1 MCIRDSN
8 SISLKEGE
16 QTFLEQAEKI
26 KYYGAAVV
34 IMAFDEKGQAE
45 TKDRKLKICV
55 FSNLLLLSCVIS
67 IILLF
72 KDDKSTYLRW
82 GPQDNL
88 IIISVAIN
96 NMTKYFMLLGIIAI
110 IKISDVVIAEIAS
123 PIIGFNIYNPDKK
136 VITDFTK
143 NELQFYG
150 NSMYLIDAIKAVL
163 LIMVNISQIDIALW
177 GVIVSESTSLFTIR
191 MLLNEKEFKLNNES
205 ELKDPLVDSSS
216 SELEI

>member
-1 MCIRDSN
+1 M
-8 SISLKEGE
+8 
-16 QTFLEQAEKI
+16 
-26 KYYGAAVV
+26 
-34 IMAFDEKGQAE
+34 
-45 TKDRKLKICV
+45 KDINKKLKICV
-55 FSNLLLLSCVIS
+55 LSNLLLLSFVIS
-67 IILLF
+67 IILGF
-72 KDDKSTYLRW
+72 KDDNSTYLRW
-82 GPQDNL
+82 GPQDDL

-96 NMTKYFMLLGIIAI
+96 NMTKYFLLLGIIAI

-177 GVIVSESTSLFTIR
+177 GVFVSETTSLFTIR
-191 MLLNEKEFKLNNES
+191 MLLNEKEFKKNNDS
-205 ELKDPLVDSSS
+205 ELKDPLVESSS
-216 SELEI
+216 SELDI

>member
-1 MCIRDSN
+1 M
-8 SISLKEGE
+8 
-16 QTFLEQAEKI
+16 
-26 KYYGAAVV
+26 
-34 IMAFDEKGQAE
+34 
-45 TKDRKLKICV
+45 KDINRKLKVCV
-55 FSNLLLLSCVIS
+55 FSNLLLLSFVIS

-82 GPQDNL
+82 GPQDDL

-177 GVIVSESTSLFTIR
+177 GVIISETTSLFTIR
-191 MLLNEKEFKLNNES
+191 MLLNEKEFKLKNES

-216 SELEI
+216 SDLDI

>member
-1 MCIRDSN
+1 M
-8 SISLKEGE
+8 
-16 QTFLEQAEKI
+16 
-26 KYYGAAVV
+26 
-34 IMAFDEKGQAE
+34 
-45 TKDRKLKICV
+45 KDINRKLKVCV
-55 FSNLLLLSCVIS
+55 FSNLLLLSFVIS

-82 GPQDNL
+82 GPQDDL

-177 GVIVSESTSLFTIR
+177 GVIVSETTSLFTIR
-191 MLLNEKEFKLNNES
+191 MLLNEKEFKLKNDS
-205 ELKDPLVDSSS
+205 ELKDPLVESSS
-216 SELEI
+216 SDLEI

>member
-1 MCIRDSN
+1 M
-8 SISLKEGE
+8 
-16 QTFLEQAEKI
+16 
-26 KYYGAAVV
+26 
-34 IMAFDEKGQAE
+34 
-45 TKDRKLKICV
+45 KDINRKLKICV
-55 FSNLLLLSCVIS
+55 FSNLLLLSFVIS

-82 GPQDNL
+82 GPQDDL

-136 VITDFTK
+136 IITEFTK

-150 NSMYLIDAIKAVL
+150 NSMYLINAIKAVL

-177 GVIVSESTSLFTIR
+177 GVFVSETTSLFTIR
-191 MLLNEKEFKLNNES
+191 MLLNEKEFKKYEKNT
-205 ELKDPLVDSSS
+205 ELVDPLVESSS

>member
-1 MCIRDSN
+1 M
-8 SISLKEGE
+8 
-16 QTFLEQAEKI
+16 
-26 KYYGAAVV
+26 
-34 IMAFDEKGQAE
+34 
-45 TKDRKLKICV
+45 KDINRKLKICV
-55 FSNLLLLSCVIS
+55 FSNLLLLSFVITV
-67 IILLF
+67 ILLF

-82 GPQDNL
+82 GPQDDL

-177 GVIVSESTSLFTIR
+177 GVIVSETTSLFTIR
-191 MLLNEKEFKLNNES
+191 MLLNEKEFKLKNDS
-205 ELKDPLVDSSS
+205 ELKDPLVESSS
-216 SELEI
+216 SDLEI

>member
-1 MCIRDSN
+1 M
-8 SISLKEGE
+8 
-16 QTFLEQAEKI
+16 
-26 KYYGAAVV
+26 
-34 IMAFDEKGQAE
+34 
-45 TKDRKLKICV
+45 KDINRKLKICV
-55 FSNLLLLSCVIS
+55 FSNLLLLSFVIS

-82 GPQDNL
+82 GPQDDL

-177 GVIVSESTSLFTIR
+177 GVIVSETTSLFTIR
-191 MLLNEKEFKLNNES
+191 MLLNEKEFKLNNDS

-216 SELEI
+216 SDLEI

>member
-1 MCIRDSN
+1 M
-8 SISLKEGE
+8 
-16 QTFLEQAEKI
+16 
-26 KYYGAAVV
+26 
-34 IMAFDEKGQAE
+34 
-45 TKDRKLKICV
+45 KDINRKLKICV
-55 FSNLLLLSCVIS
+55 FSNLLLLSFVIS

-82 GPQDNL
+82 GPQDDL

-136 VITDFTK
+136 VITEFTK

-177 GVIVSESTSLFTIR
+177 GVLISETTSLFTIR
-191 MLLNEKEFKLNNES
+191 MLLNEKEFKLNNDT
-205 ELKDPLVDSSS
+205 ELNDPLVDSSS
-216 SELEI
+216 SEVEI

>member
-1 MCIRDSN
+1 M
-8 SISLKEGE
+8 
-16 QTFLEQAEKI
+16 
-26 KYYGAAVV
+26 
-34 IMAFDEKGQAE
+34 
-45 TKDRKLKICV
+45 KDINRKLKVSV
-55 FSNLLLLSCVIS
+55 FSNLLLLSFVIS
-67 IILLF
+67 IILQF

-82 GPQDNL
+82 GPQDDL

-136 VITDFTK
+136 VITEFTK

-191 MLLNEKEFKLNNES
+191 MLLNEKEFKLNNDS
-205 ELKDPLVDSSS
+205 ELNDPLVESSS

>member
-1 MCIRDSN
+1 M
-8 SISLKEGE
+8 
-16 QTFLEQAEKI
+16 
-26 KYYGAAVV
+26 
-34 IMAFDEKGQAE
+34 
-45 TKDRKLKICV
+45 KDINKKLKICV
-55 FSNLLLLSCVIS
+55 LSNLLLLSFVIS
-67 IILLF
+67 IILGF
-72 KDDKSTYLRW
+72 KDDNSTYLRW
-82 GPQDNL
+82 GPQDDL

-96 NMTKYFMLLGIIAI
+96 NMTKYFLLLGIIAI

-177 GVIVSESTSLFTIR
+177 GVFVSETTSLFTIR
-191 MLLNEKEFKLNNES
+191 MLLNEKEFKKNNDS
-205 ELKDPLVDSSS
+205 DLKDPLVESSS
-216 SELEI
+216 SELDI

>member
-1 MCIRDSN
+1 MS
-8 SISLKEGE
+8 
-16 QTFLEQAEKI
+16 
-26 KYYGAAVV
+26 
-34 IMAFDEKGQAE
+34 
-45 TKDRKLKICV
+45 V
-55 FSNLLLLSCVIS
+55 FSNLLLLSFVIS

-82 GPQDNL
+82 GPQDDL

-123 PIIGFNIYNPDKK
+123 PIIGFNIYNPVKK

>member
-1 MCIRDSN
+1 M
-8 SISLKEGE
+8 
-16 QTFLEQAEKI
+16 
-26 KYYGAAVV
+26 
-34 IMAFDEKGQAE
+34 
-45 TKDRKLKICV
+45 KDINRKLKICV
-55 FSNLLLLSCVIS
+55 FSNLLLLSFVIS

-82 GPQDNL
+82 GPQDDL

-123 PIIGFNIYNPDKK
+123 PIIGFNIYNPDKI

-177 GVIVSESTSLFTIR
+177 GVIVSETTSLFTIR
-191 MLLNEKEFKLNNES
+191 MLLNEKEFKLNNDS

>member
-1 MCIRDSN
+1 M
-8 SISLKEGE
+8 
-16 QTFLEQAEKI
+16 
-26 KYYGAAVV
+26 
-34 IMAFDEKGQAE
+34 
-45 TKDRKLKICV
+45 KDINRKLKVCV
-55 FSNLLLLSCVIS
+55 FSNLLLLSFVIS
-67 IILLF
+67 IILQF

-82 GPQDNL
+82 GPQDDL

-136 VITDFTK
+136 VITEFTK

-150 NSMYLIDAIKAVL
+150 NSMYLINAIKAVL

-177 GVIVSESTSLFTIR
+177 GVFVSETTSLFTIR
-191 MLLNEKEFKLNNES
+191 MLLNEKEFKKYEKDT
-205 ELKDPLVDSSS
+205 ELVDPLVESSS

>member
-1 MCIRDSN
+1 M
-8 SISLKEGE
+8 
-16 QTFLEQAEKI
+16 
-26 KYYGAAVV
+26 
-34 IMAFDEKGQAE
+34 
-45 TKDRKLKICV
+45 KDINRKLKVCV
-55 FSNLLLLSCVIS
+55 FSNLLLLSFVIS

-82 GPQDNL
+82 GPQDDL

-177 GVIVSESTSLFTIR
+177 GVIVSETTSLFTIR
-191 MLLNEKEFKLNNES
+191 MLLNEKEFKLNNDS
-205 ELKDPLVDSSS
+205 ELKDPLVESSS

>member
-1 MCIRDSN
+1 M
-8 SISLKEGE
+8 
-16 QTFLEQAEKI
+16 
-26 KYYGAAVV
+26 
-34 IMAFDEKGQAE
+34 
-45 TKDRKLKICV
+45 KDINRKLKICV
-55 FSNLLLLSCVIS
+55 FSNLLLLSFVIS

-82 GPQDNL
+82 GPQDDL

-96 NMTKYFMLLGIIAI
+96 NMTKYFMLLGIITI

-136 VITDFTK
+136 VITEFTK

-177 GVIVSESTSLFTIR
+177 GVIVSETTSLFTIR
-191 MLLNEKEFKLNNES
+191 MLLNEKEFKLNNDS
-205 ELKDPLVDSSS
+205 ELKDPLVESSS
-216 SELEI
+216 SDLDI